1 MTDVKKCSMC
11 GGEKS
16 LEEFR
21 TYPNGS
27 RYPYCLECQTIETRR
42 KYLEKLDAGQGLSVE
57 HQEELNAIRELY
69 ELRVAKG
76 LKTFGG
82 RPKAGTVLPLV
93 SKQKKS
99 LG

>member
-1 MTDVKKCSMC
+1 MKTCTMC

-21 TYPNGS
+21 KYQNGK

-42 KYLEKLDAGQGLSVE
+42 RYLLTLETKQGLSRD
-57 HQEELNAIRELY
+57 QQDELAAIRQLY
-69 ELRVAKG
+69 EMRLKAG

-82 RPKAGTVLPLV
+82 KPRVGSV
-93 SKQKKS
+93 SDIVDRQMKD

>member
-1 MTDVKKCSMC
+1 MKKCSMC

-21 TYPNGS
+21 KYPNGK

-42 KYLEKLDAGQGLSVE
+42 RYLESIESKQGLSDE
-57 HQEELNAIRELY
+57 HQSELEAIRMLY
-69 ELRVAKG
+69 KARLDKG
-76 LKTFGG
+76 LHTFGSKPRTG
-82 RPKAGTVLPLV
+82 SVKDLV
-93 SKQKKS
+93 DKQMKT